1 MTIVCCAGSQRWISV
16 KCMDAQTLNPHLQ
29 FVAETLFARANGSV
43 DAEFVHDL
51 VADIARQFKDAPV
64 RDYVPVLVAKE
75 ASAQLRRL
83 DATRLIT
90 S

>member
-1 MTIVCCAGSQRWISV
+1 
-16 KCMDAQTLNPHLQ
+16 MDAPALNPHLQ
-29 FVAETLFARANGSV
+29 FVAETLIARANGSV

-51 VADIARQFKDAPV
+51 VWDIALQFEDATV

-75 ASAQLRRL
+75 ASARLRQL
-83 DATRLIT
+83 DATRLIA